1 MAPRR
6 PLAAHVDPVQAP
18 TRTWH
23 VGAAPGRDGALFG
36 AWKSKPEVHPRRV
49 RSAPCRYPGIVAGL
63 ARRPARSTSSVG
75 NSFWCGRFTR
85 PKSPSGTGSV
95 GDRWGHWDHSC
106 GTATLGPP
114 MPPSGQRRKR
124 IQRSPTPSSPRSS
137 PRRASSGLFS
147 SLSRRWHVTHPRR
160 TARYW
165 SLGHVL
171 GHKWTSRL
179 SVITHLNRGR
189 SSQSLDVQEPEDGAR
204 DDATDDGIVRRRF
217 DGVKQAY
224 PKSIQI

>member
-147 SLSRRWHVTHPRR
+147 SLPRRWHHAPTPHGSILVTWTCTWTQVDIALKYHNSAQSWPFESKLGCPR
-160 TARYW
+160 A
-165 SLGHVL
+165 
-171 GHKWTSRL
+171 
-179 SVITHLNRGR
+179 
-189 SSQSLDVQEPEDGAR
+189 
-204 DDATDDGIVRRRF
+204 
-217 DGVKQAY
+217 
-224 PKSIQI
+224 

>member
-1 MAPRR
+1 VALRG
-6 PLAAHVDPVQAP
+6 PLAAHVGPVQAP
-18 TRTWH
+18 TPTWY

-36 AWKSKPEVHPRRV
+36 AWKSKHEVHPWRV
-49 RSAPCRYPGIVAGL
+49 RSAPCRCPGIVAGV
-63 ARRPARSTSSVG
+63 ARRPARPTSSAG

-147 SLSRRWHVTHPRR
+147 SLFRQWHVTHPRHM
-160 TARYW
+160 ARYW
-165 SLGHVL
+165 SLGQVL
-171 GHKWTSRL
+171 GHKWTSR
-179 SVITHLNRGR
+179 SSAITHLSRGR
-189 SSQSLDVQEPEDGAR
+189 SSRSLDVQEPQDDAR
-204 DDATDDGIVRRRF
+204 DHGTVGGIVRRRF

-224 PKSIQI
+224 QKSIQI